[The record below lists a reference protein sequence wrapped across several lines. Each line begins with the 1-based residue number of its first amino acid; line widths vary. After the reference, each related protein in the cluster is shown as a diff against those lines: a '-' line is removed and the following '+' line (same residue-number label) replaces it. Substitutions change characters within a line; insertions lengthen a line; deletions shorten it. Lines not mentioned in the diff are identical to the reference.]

1 MALKCFELCGD
12 LNRGEGKVMAQ
23 TMQGSWLAG
32 VLLAVLV
39 LAGCGD
45 RPAQSWQ
52 LTEQG
57 GLISAS
63 LDADAEHVVV
73 GTVMHGGSLWRLSDE
88 ARLHDWNHSEENFSL
103 FVATAITADGRLA
116 ATAERNSIAAW
127 EVETGRPVGI
137 WKTEGG
143 VRKLALSANGRWL
156 MAGLFDGV
164 ASLVDLQQGRSIGR
178 IRHGH
183 VLNAVVIDDAGEFAV
198 TGSDDGK
205 VQVWDLADATEL
217 HAWEYPSAVTAMA
230 LAPDGVRIFI
240 ARAHGKGEIRDLN
253 SGRVLAEIGLD
264 RTTIVSARFS
274 ADGRR
279 LLTGLPA
286 GRLILWDVRSGTQL
300 AEWNA
305 PDNDWIR
312 PTIRMPL
319 DVAFDE
325 AGRRVVGV
333 FSDGSVMAWSYR

>member
-1 MALKCFELCGD
+1 MMD
-12 LNRGEGKVMAQ
+12 TVMSKVKGRL
-23 TMQGSWLAG
+23 MQKRWLVG
-32 VLLAVLV
+32 LLFVLAA

-45 RPAQSWQ
+45 PPAQSWQ
-52 LTEQG
+52 LTEKG
-57 GLISAS
+57 GLIAAS
-63 LDADAEHVVV
+63 LDANAEHVVL

-127 EVETGRPVGI
+127 EVETGRPGGI

-164 ASLVDLQQGRSIGR
+164 ATLVDLQQGRSIGR

-183 VLNAVVIDDAGEFAV
+183 VLNAVVLDDEGETAV

-205 VQVWDLADATEL
+205 VQVWNLADATEL
-217 HAWEYPSAVTAMA
+217 HAWEYPSAITAMA
-230 LAPDGVRIFI
+230 LAPDGVRLFI

-253 SGRVLAEIGLD
+253 SGRILGEIGMD
-264 RTTIVSARFS
+264 RTTVVSARFS

-286 GRLILWDVRSGTQL
+286 GRLILWDVRSGAQL

-305 PDNDWIR
+305 PDSDWIR
-312 PTIRMPL
+312 PTIRVPL

-333 FSDGSVMAWSYR
+333 FSDGSVLAWSYR